1 MGKFEDRE
9 QSFEKK
15 FANDQEFQFK
25 INARRNK
32 YLAEWVAKK
41 LHKNEEQTKDY
52 IQEVIKADFQEPG
65 DQDVI
70 KKVKGD
76 LTANGL
82 STTDDE
88 INKTLL
94 ECFERAKQDF
104 S

>member
-9 QSFEKK
+9 KSFEKK

-41 LHKNEEQTKDY
+41 LYKNEEQTKDY